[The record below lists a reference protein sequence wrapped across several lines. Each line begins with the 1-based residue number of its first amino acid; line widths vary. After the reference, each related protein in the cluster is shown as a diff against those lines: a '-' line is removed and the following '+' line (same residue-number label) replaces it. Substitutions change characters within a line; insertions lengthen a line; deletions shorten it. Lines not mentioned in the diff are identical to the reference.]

1 MPTVQGFMDDT
12 AELENEVTS
21 FVKEPATGV
30 GASSTTRMV
39 APEQQNISKVMRVA
53 IPDPRQEN
61 VGPDNKMT
69 QVVGANNKMTQ
80 IVGANN
86 KMTQAVAMRGMDG
99 YQYRQIRNNRRRL
112 IIGAVVMLCIVIAVL
127 VWLAVWFSEPASVP
141 FAD

>member
-1 MPTVQGFMDDT
+1 M
-12 AELENEVTS
+12 
-21 FVKEPATGV
+21 GV

-39 APEQQNISKVMRVA
+39 EPEQQNISKVLRVA

-61 VGPDNKMT
+61 VGRDNKMT

-86 KMTQAVAMRGMDG
+86 KMTQAVAMHGMDG